1 MSETGGAVAGAARV
15 PWVRGF
21 ARRPGRI
28 VQGKGRPRRGQ
39 GAAGHASR
47 AARTPPS
54 ARTATGPD
62 AVTAVDASNRGRI
75 PGLTPIRVGRMAATP
90 FAFLRGSAGLMA
102 YDLARTPVTGIGA
115 QICGDAHAAKLRS
128 VRGRPRWPRH
138 RPERLRRNGPRAVGV
153 GPQAAR
159 DLAGARRPGGGG
171 GRGHLPQGGVLRDRF
186 VPAHDAAARQAPGPG
201 RVERHR
207 GRGAG
212 LAHRRPR
219 PARHAGAGLGE
230 GAGQHQWAVRGE
242 VDGGRRR
249 TAGGASSMPRRC
261 CGAFRTRRR
270 PRSHCRWRSI

>member
-15 PWVRGF
+15 PGCAGSRGGRRTGF
-21 ARRPGRI
+21 A
-28 VQGKGRPRRGQ
+28 QGGGQ
-39 GAAGHASR
+39 GAAGTASR

-54 ARTATGPD
+54 VRTATGPD
-62 AVTAVDASNRGRI
+62 AVTAVEESNRGRI

-102 YDLARTPVTGIGA
+102 YDLARTPR
-115 QICGDAHAAKLRS
+115 DRHRRPDLRRRARGELRP
-128 VRGRPRWPRH
+128 VRGRARRPRH
-138 RPERLRRNGPRAVGV
+138 RPERLRRNGARAVGV

-171 GRGHLPQGGVLRDRF
+171 GRGHLPQGGVLRGRF
-186 VPAHDAAARQAPGPG
+186 VPAHDAAARQAPRPG

-207 GRGAG
+207 GRGVG

-249 TAGGASSMPRRC
+249 AAGAGSSMPRRC
-261 CGAFRTRRR
+261 CGACRTRRP
-270 PRSHCRWRSI
+270 PRSRCRWRSI